1 MMSEALYLG
10 VDGGGTGCR
19 CRLETANGEVLGA
32 GIAGPAS
39 LRLGQ
44 ETSLAAV
51 VQATRGALAEAGLGE
66 TDLGRIHAGI
76 CLAGIG
82 RKGAREGLAGWQSP
96 FATAVFE
103 SDGLAACLGAHA
115 GADGGIVIIGTGSI
129 GLARLDGRELRIG
142 GYGFPIG
149 DEGSGADLGLAAIR
163 LALRAHDGREPD
175 TRFTRDVLARFG
187 GDPFEVVAWMDKA
200 HATDYATLAP
210 LVLRH
215 ADLGDAHARAIM
227 QNAAAMI
234 DAIVRALLDRDVPR
248 LSLIGGLSSAM
259 EAWLAPDVRR
269 RLSPVQGDA
278 IAGALALVRQNHAE
292 DGGGNA
298 LPGSGSSAA

>member
-1 MMSEALYLG
+1 MSAAPLYLG

-19 CRLETANGEVLGA
+19 CRLETAEGEVLGS

-44 ETSLAAV
+44 ESSLGAV
-51 VQATRGALAEAGLGE
+51 MQATRGALEEAGLAE
-66 TDLGRIHAGI
+66 ADLGRVHAGI

-82 RKGAREGLAGWQSP
+82 RKGARESLAAWRSP
-96 FATAVFE
+96 FARAVFE
-103 SDGLAACLGAHA
+103 SDGLGACLGAHA
-115 GADGGIVIIGTGSI
+115 GDDGGIVIVGTGSI
-129 GLARLDGRELRIG
+129 GLARLAGAELRIG

-163 LALRAHDGREPD
+163 VALRAHDGREPA
-175 TRFTRDVLARFG
+175 TRFTRDVLARFRS
-187 GDPFEVVAWMDKA
+187 DPFEVVAWMDKA

-215 ADLGDAHARAIM
+215 ADLGDAHARSIM

-234 DAIVRALLDRDVPR
+234 DAMVRTLFDRDVPR
-248 LSLIGGLSSAM
+248 VSLIGGLSSAM

-278 IAGALALVRQNHAE
+278 IAGALSLVR
-292 DGGGNA
+292 
-298 LPGSGSSAA
+298 PR

>member
-1 MMSEALYLG
+1 MSAPADLYLG

-19 CRLETANGEVLGA
+19 CRLETVAGEVLGS

-39 LRLGQ
+39 LRLGLD
-44 ETSLAAV
+44 TSLAAV
-51 VQATRGALAEAGLGE
+51 MQAARGAITEAGLTE
-66 TDLGRIHAGI
+66 VDFARVHAGI

-82 RKGAREGLAGWQSP
+82 RKGMQEALAAWETP
-96 FATAVFE
+96 FAETVFE

-115 GADGGIVIIGTGSI
+115 GEDGGIVIIGTGSI
-129 GLARLDGRELRIG
+129 GLARVNGEELRIG

-163 LALRAHDGREPD
+163 VSLRAHDGREPA
-175 TRFTRDVLARFG
+175 TRFTGDVLARFDA
-187 GDPFEVVAWMDKA
+187 DPFEVIAWMDKA

-215 ADLGDAHARAIM
+215 ADLGDSHARMIM

-234 DAIVRALLDRDVPR
+234 DAMVRTLFERSVPR
-248 LSLIGGLSSAM
+248 VALIGGLSSAM

-269 RLSPVQGDA
+269 RLSHVKSDA
-278 IAGALALVRQNHAE
+278 IAGALSLVRPKA
-292 DGGGNA
+292 
-298 LPGSGSSAA
+298 

>member
-1 MMSEALYLG
+1 MSAPAALYLG

-19 CRLETANGEVLGA
+19 CRLETAAGEVLGS

-39 LRLGQ
+39 LRLGL

-51 VQATRGALAEAGLGE
+51 MQAARGAISEAGL
-66 TDLGRIHAGI
+66 TDVDFARVRAGI

-82 RKGAREGLAGWQSP
+82 RKGIREQLAAWNSP
-96 FATAVFE
+96 FAQTVFE
-103 SDGLAACLGAHA
+103 SDGLAACLGAH
-115 GADGGIVIIGTGSI
+115 GGEDGGIVIIGTGSI
-129 GLARLDGRELRIG
+129 GLARVNSEEIRIG

-163 LALRAHDGREPD
+163 VSLRAHDGREPA
-175 TRFTRDVLARFG
+175 TRFTGDVLARFEA
-187 GDPFEVVAWMDKA
+187 DPFEVIAWMDKA

-215 ADLGDAHARAIM
+215 ADLGDSHARMIM

-234 DAIVRALLDRDVPR
+234 DAMVRTLFDRDVPR
-248 LSLIGGLSSAM
+248 VALIGGLSSAM

-269 RLSPVQGDA
+269 RLSHVKSDA
-278 IAGALALVRQNHAE
+278 IAGALSLVRPRA
-292 DGGGNA
+292 
-298 LPGSGSSAA
+298 

>member
-1 MMSEALYLG
+1 MSAPTDLYLG
-10 VDGGGTGCR
+10 IDGGGTGCR
-19 CRLETANGEVLGA
+19 CRLETARGEVLGS

-39 LRLGQ
+39 LRLGL

-51 VQATRGALAEAGLGE
+51 MQAARGAIAEAGLTE
-66 TDLGRIHAGI
+66 ADIARIRAGI

-82 RKGAREGLAGWQSP
+82 RKGMQEALSAWKTP
-96 FATAVFE
+96 FAETVFE

-115 GADGGIVIIGTGSI
+115 GEDGGIVIIGTGSI
-129 GLARLDGRELRIG
+129 GLARVNGEEIRIG

-163 LALRAHDGREPD
+163 VSLRAHDGREPA
-175 TRFTRDVLARFG
+175 TRFTQDVLARFEA
-187 GDPFEVVAWMDKA
+187 DPFEVIAWMDKA

-215 ADLGDAHARAIM
+215 ADLGDSHARMIM

-234 DAIVRALLDRDVPR
+234 DAMVRTLFERSVPR
-248 LSLIGGLSSAM
+248 VALIGGLSTAM

-269 RLSPVQGDA
+269 RLSHVKSDA
-278 IAGALALVRQNHAE
+278 ITGALSLVR
-292 DGGGNA
+292 
-298 LPGSGSSAA
+298 PKT

>member
-1 MMSEALYLG
+1 YLG

-19 CRLETANGEVLGA
+19 CRLETAAGEVLGS

-39 LRLGQ
+39 LRLGL
-44 ETSLAAV
+44 EASLAAV
-51 VQATRGALAEAGLGE
+51 MQAARGAIAEAGLSE
-66 TDLGRIHAGI
+66 ADFARVHAGI

-82 RKGAREGLAGWQSP
+82 RKGMQEALAARQTP
-96 FATAVFE
+96 FAETVFE

-115 GADGGIVIIGTGSI
+115 GEDGGIVIIGTGSI
-129 GLARLDGRELRIG
+129 GLARVNGEEVRIG

-163 LALRAHDGREPD
+163 VSLRAHDGREPT
-175 TRFTRDVLARFG
+175 TRFTQDVLARFEA
-187 GDPFEVVAWMDKA
+187 DPFEVIAWMDKA

-215 ADLGDAHARAIM
+215 ADLGDSHARMIM

-234 DAIVRALLDRDVPR
+234 DAMVRTLFERGVPR
-248 LSLIGGLSSAM
+248 VALIGGLSSAM

-269 RLSPVQGDA
+269 RLSHVKSDA
-278 IAGALALVRQNHAE
+278 IAGALSLVR
-292 DGGGNA
+292 
-298 LPGSGSSAA
+298 PRV

>member
-1 MMSEALYLG
+1 MSAPAALYLG

-19 CRLETANGEVLGA
+19 CRLETAAGEVLGS

-39 LRLGQ
+39 LRLGL
-44 ETSLAAV
+44 ETSLASV
-51 VQATRGALAEAGLGE
+51 MQAARGAMVEAGLAEA
-66 TDLGRIHAGI
+66 DFARVRAGI

-82 RKGAREGLAGWQSP
+82 RKGIREDLAAWDSP
-96 FATAVFE
+96 FAQTVFE
-103 SDGLAACLGAHA
+103 SDGLAACLGAHD
-115 GADGGIVIIGTGSI
+115 GEDGGIVIIGTGSI
-129 GLARLDGRELRIG
+129 GLARVNGEELRIG

-163 LALRAHDGREPD
+163 VSLRAHDGREPA
-175 TRFTRDVLARFG
+175 TRFTQEVLARFEA
-187 GDPFEVVAWMDKA
+187 DPFEVVAWMDKA

-215 ADLGDAHARAIM
+215 ADLGDSHARMIM

-234 DAIVRALLDRDVPR
+234 DAMVRTLFERSVPR
-248 LSLIGGLSSAM
+248 VALIGGLSSAM

-269 RLSPVQGDA
+269 RLSHVKSDA
-278 IAGALALVRQNHAE
+278 IAGALSLVRPKA
-292 DGGGNA
+292 
-298 LPGSGSSAA
+298 

>member
-1 MMSEALYLG
+1 MSAVPLYLG

-19 CRLETANGEVLGA
+19 CRLETAEGEVLGS

-44 ETSLAAV
+44 EISLAAV
-51 VQATRGALAEAGLGE
+51 LQATRGALAEAGLSE
-66 TDLGRIHAGI
+66 TDLNRIHAGI

-82 RKGAREGLAGWQSP
+82 RKGAREGLAAWQSP
-96 FATAVFE
+96 FAQAIFE
-103 SDGLAACLGAHA
+103 SDGLGACLGAHA
-115 GADGGIVIIGTGSI
+115 GEDGGIVIVGTGSI
-129 GLARLDGRELRIG
+129 GLARIAGAELRIG

-163 LALRAHDGREPD
+163 VALRAHDGREPA
-175 TRFTRDVLARFG
+175 TRFTRDVLARFE

-215 ADLGDAHARAIM
+215 ADLGDAHARSIM

-234 DAIVRALLDRDVPR
+234 DAMVRTLFDRDVPR
-248 LSLIGGLSSAM
+248 VSLIGGLSSAM

-278 IAGALALVRQNHAE
+278 IAGALSLVR
-292 DGGGNA
+292 GRR
-298 LPGSGSSAA
+298 

>member
-1 MMSEALYLG
+1 MSAPAALYLG

-19 CRLETANGEVLGA
+19 CRLETAAGEVLGS

-39 LRLGQ
+39 LRLGLDA
-44 ETSLAAV
+44 SLASV
-51 VQATRGALAEAGLGE
+51 MQATRGAIAEAGLSE
-66 TDLGRIHAGI
+66 ADFARVHAGI

-82 RKGAREGLAGWQSP
+82 RKGMQEALAAWKTP
-96 FATAVFE
+96 FAETIFE

-115 GADGGIVIIGTGSI
+115 GEDGGIVIIGTGSI
-129 GLARLDGRELRIG
+129 GLARVDGEEIRIG

-163 LALRAHDGREPD
+163 VSLRAFDGREPA
-175 TRFTRDVLARFG
+175 TRFTQDVLARFEA
-187 GDPFEVVAWMDKA
+187 DPFEVIAWMDKA
-200 HATDYATLAP
+200 AATEYATLAP

-215 ADLGDAHARAIM
+215 ADLGDSHARMIM

-234 DAIVRALLDRDVPR
+234 DAMVRTLFDRAVPR
-248 LSLIGGLSSAM
+248 VALIGGLSTAM

-269 RLSPVQGDA
+269 RLSHVKSDA
-278 IAGALALVRQNHAE
+278 IAGALSLVR
-292 DGGGNA
+292 
-298 LPGSGSSAA
+298 PRV

>member
-1 MMSEALYLG
+1 MSTAAYLYLG

-19 CRLETANGEVLGA
+19 CRLETAQGEVLGS

-39 LRLGQ
+39 LRLGL

-51 VQATRGALAEAGLGE
+51 MQAARGAMSEAGLGE
-66 TDLGRIHAGI
+66 DQFSRVQAGI

-82 RKGAREGLAGWQSP
+82 RKGMQEDLAGWTSP
-96 FATAVFE
+96 FAVTVFE

-115 GADGGIVIIGTGSI
+115 GEDGGIVIIGTGSI
-129 GLARLDGRELRIG
+129 GLARVDGREIRIG
-142 GYGFPIG
+142 GYGFPVG

-163 LALRAHDGREPD
+163 VSLRAHDGREPQ
-175 TRFTRDVLARFG
+175 TRFTKDVLARFQA
-187 GDPFEVVAWMDKA
+187 DPFEVIAWMDKA

-215 ADLGDAHARAIM
+215 ADLGDSHARAIM
-227 QNAAAMI
+227 QNGAALI
-234 DAIVRALLDRDVPR
+234 DAMVRTLFEREVPR
-248 LSLIGGLSSAM
+248 VALIGGLSSAM

-269 RLSPVQGDA
+269 RLSAVRGDA
-278 IAGALALVRQNHAE
+278 IAGALSLVRRHHA
-292 DGGGNA
+292 
-298 LPGSGSSAA
+298 PG

>member
-1 MMSEALYLG
+1 MSAPVDLYLG

-19 CRLETANGEVLGA
+19 CRLETAAGELLGS

-39 LRLGQ
+39 LRLGL
-44 ETSLAAV
+44 EASLAAV
-51 VQATRGALAEAGLGE
+51 MQAARGAISEAGLTE
-66 TDLGRIHAGI
+66 ADFARVHAGI

-82 RKGAREGLAGWQSP
+82 RKGMQEALAAWNSP
-96 FATAVFE
+96 FVQTVFE

-115 GADGGIVIIGTGSI
+115 GEDGGIVIIGTGSI
-129 GLARLDGRELRIG
+129 GLARVNGEELRIG

-163 LALRAHDGREPD
+163 VSLRAHDGREPA
-175 TRFTRDVLARFG
+175 TRFTQDVLARFEA
-187 GDPFEVVAWMDKA
+187 DPFEVIAWMDKA

-215 ADLGDAHARAIM
+215 ADLGDSHARMIM

-234 DAIVRALLDRDVPR
+234 DAMVRTLFERSVPR
-248 LSLIGGLSSAM
+248 VALIGGLSSAM

-269 RLSPVQGDA
+269 RLTHVKSDA
-278 IAGALALVRQNHAE
+278 IAGALSLVRPKA
-292 DGGGNA
+292 
-298 LPGSGSSAA
+298 

>member
-1 MMSEALYLG
+1 MSGQPLYLG

-19 CRLETANGEVLGA
+19 CRLETAEGEVLGS

-44 ETSLAAV
+44 DASLGAV
-51 VQATRGALAEAGLGE
+51 MQATRGALAEAGLSDA
-66 TDLGRIHAGI
+66 DLGRIHAGI
-76 CLAGIG
+76 GLAGIG
-82 RKGAREGLAGWQSP
+82 RKGARESLAAWPSP
-96 FATAVFE
+96 FAETIFE

-115 GADGGIVIIGTGSI
+115 GEDGGIVIVGTGSI
-129 GLARLDGRELRIG
+129 GLARIAGAELRIG

-163 LALRAHDGREPD
+163 LALRAHDGREPT
-175 TRFTRDVLARFG
+175 TRFTHDVLARFSS
-187 GDPFEVVAWMDKA
+187 DPFEVVAWMDKA

-215 ADLGDAHARAIM
+215 ADLGDAHARFIM

-234 DAIVRALLDRDVPR
+234 DAMVRALFDRETPR
-248 LSLIGGLSSAM
+248 VSLIGGLSSAM

-278 IAGALALVRQNHAE
+278 IAGALSLVRRR
-292 DGGGNA
+292 
-298 LPGSGSSAA
+298 

>member
-1 MMSEALYLG
+1 MSTADFYLG

-19 CRLETANGEVLGA
+19 CRLETAAGDVLGS

-39 LRLGQ
+39 LRLGL
-44 ETSLAAV
+44 ETSLASV
-51 VQATRGALAEAGLGE
+51 MQAARGAIAEAGLTE
-66 TDLGRIHAGI
+66 ADFARVRAGI

-82 RKGAREGLAGWQSP
+82 RKGIREDLAAWNSP
-96 FATAVFE
+96 FAQTVFE
-103 SDGLAACLGAHA
+103 SDGLAACLGAHD
-115 GADGGIVIIGTGSI
+115 GEDGGIIIIGTGSI
-129 GLARLDGRELRIG
+129 GLARINGEELRIG

-163 LALRAHDGREPD
+163 VSLRAHDGREPA
-175 TRFTRDVLARFG
+175 TRFTRDVLARFEA
-187 GDPFEVVAWMDKA
+187 DPFEVIAWMDKA

-215 ADLGDAHARAIM
+215 ADLGDSHARMIM

-234 DAIVRALLDRDVPR
+234 DAMVRTLFERDVPR
-248 LSLIGGLSSAM
+248 VALIGGLSSAM

-269 RLSPVQGDA
+269 RLSHVKSDA
-278 IAGALALVRQNHAE
+278 IAGALSLVR
-292 DGGGNA
+292 
-298 LPGSGSSAA
+298 PRV

>member
-1 MMSEALYLG
+1 MSAAPLYLG

-19 CRLETANGEVLGA
+19 CRLETAEGEVLGS

-44 ETSLAAV
+44 ESSLGAV
-51 VQATRGALAEAGLGE
+51 MQATRGALEEAGLAE
-66 TDLGRIHAGI
+66 ADLGRVHAGI

-82 RKGAREGLAGWQSP
+82 RKGARESLAAWRSP
-96 FATAVFE
+96 FARAVFE
-103 SDGLAACLGAHA
+103 SDGLGACLGAHA
-115 GADGGIVIIGTGSI
+115 GDDGGIVIVGTGSI
-129 GLARLDGRELRIG
+129 GLARLAGAELRIG

-163 LALRAHDGREPD
+163 VALRAHDGREPA
-175 TRFTRDVLARFG
+175 TRFTRDVLARFRS
-187 GDPFEVVAWMDKA
+187 DPFEVVAWMDKA

-215 ADLGDAHARAIM
+215 ADLGDAHARSIM

-234 DAIVRALLDRDVPR
+234 DAMVRTLFDRDVPR
-248 LSLIGGLSSAM
+248 VSLIGGLSSAM
-259 EAWLAPDVRR
+259 EAWLVPDVRR

-278 IAGALALVRQNHAE
+278 IAGALSLVR
-292 DGGGNA
+292 
-298 LPGSGSSAA
+298 PR

>member
-1 MMSEALYLG
+1 MSAPAALYLG

-19 CRLETANGEVLGA
+19 CRLETAAGEVLGS

-39 LRLGQ
+39 LRLGL
-44 ETSLAAV
+44 ETSLASV
-51 VQATRGALAEAGLGE
+51 MQAARGAMVEAGLAEA
-66 TDLGRIHAGI
+66 DFARVRAGI

-82 RKGAREGLAGWQSP
+82 RKGIREDLAAWDSP
-96 FATAVFE
+96 FAQTVFE
-103 SDGLAACLGAHA
+103 SDGLAACLGAHD
-115 GADGGIVIIGTGSI
+115 GEDGGIVIIGTGSI
-129 GLARLDGRELRIG
+129 GLARVNGEELRIG

-163 LALRAHDGREPD
+163 VSLRAHDGREPA
-175 TRFTRDVLARFG
+175 TRFTQEVLARFEA
-187 GDPFEVVAWMDKA
+187 DPFEVVAWMDKA

-215 ADLGDAHARAIM
+215 ADLGDSHARMIM

-234 DAIVRALLDRDVPR
+234 DAMVRTLFERDVPR
-248 LSLIGGLSSAM
+248 VALIGGLSSAM

-269 RLSPVQGDA
+269 RLSHVKSDA
-278 IAGALALVRQNHAE
+278 IAGALSLVRPRA
-292 DGGGNA
+292 
-298 LPGSGSSAA
+298 

>member
-1 MMSEALYLG
+1 MSAPAALYLG

-19 CRLETANGEVLGA
+19 CRLETAAGEVLGS

-39 LRLGQ
+39 LRLGL
-44 ETSLAAV
+44 ETSLASV
-51 VQATRGALAEAGLGE
+51 MQAARGAMVEAGLAEA
-66 TDLGRIHAGI
+66 DFARVRAGI

-82 RKGAREGLAGWQSP
+82 RKGIREDLAAWDSP
-96 FATAVFE
+96 FAQTVFE
-103 SDGLAACLGAHA
+103 SDGLAACLGAHD
-115 GADGGIVIIGTGSI
+115 GEDGGIVIIGTGSI
-129 GLARLDGRELRIG
+129 GLARVNGEELRIG

-163 LALRAHDGREPD
+163 VSLRAHDGREPA
-175 TRFTRDVLARFG
+175 TRFTQDVLARFEA
-187 GDPFEVVAWMDKA
+187 DPFEVVAWMDKA

-215 ADLGDAHARAIM
+215 ADLGDSHARVIM

-234 DAIVRALLDRDVPR
+234 DAMVRTLFDRDVPR
-248 LSLIGGLSSAM
+248 VALIGGLSSAM

-269 RLSPVQGDA
+269 RLSHVKSDA
-278 IAGALALVRQNHAE
+278 IAGALSLVRPKA
-292 DGGGNA
+292 
-298 LPGSGSSAA
+298 